1 MASSSQDTPKEK
13 AVQLASAIQM
23 FIEKEK
29 ISEKEQNYGGIT
41 VSIGVATMD
50 ESTSFATV
58 NELIDAADQNLYISK
73 KTGKNKV
80 VF

>member
-23 FIEKEK
+23 FIEKEE

>member
-1 MASSSQDTPKEK
+1 QDTPKEK

-23 FIEKEK
+23 FIEKEE

-50 ESTSFATV
+50 EWTSFATV